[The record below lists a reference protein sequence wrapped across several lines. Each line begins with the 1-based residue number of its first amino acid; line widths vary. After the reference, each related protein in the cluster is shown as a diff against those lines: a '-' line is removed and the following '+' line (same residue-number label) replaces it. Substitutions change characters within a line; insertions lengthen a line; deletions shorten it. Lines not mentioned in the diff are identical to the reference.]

1 VAKRDSKRLPGSVV
15 AARLI
20 LLCLLFAGVTAHA
33 ASAVDARS
41 GVLRLALA
49 SEPPSLNSLRATD
62 QVSFFILAHLH
73 DGLLQYDADNRLA
86 PAIAERWRVSESGAT
101 FWLRR
106 DARWEDGS
114 PLTAHDFV
122 HAWREV
128 VRPASASPY
137 ASMLYPVANARAI
150 VAGQA
155 EPETLGVSAPEDY
168 RLEVVFDEPCAW
180 FPALT
185 AFMTLLP
192 IPREFHQAQGERYAA
207 DAGRLLSSGPY
218 RLSRWVHGAELV
230 LEKNPHY
237 WNADSIR
244 IQRIEIPYITTDS
257 QAELNLFLDR
267 RIAVA
272 NISADSLRQVLKAR
286 LKLRQFGDGYVH
298 FLTFNFRDGRVTGN
312 LAMRRAIQAVIDPVE
327 LRDKV
332 LRLPGARAAE
342 SLYPSVLHGADKAF
356 IEEYPLASPTRGD
369 AAGQRELAR
378 AARELGIDS
387 WPSLHLLTGETSSA
401 MRIGEYLQARLR
413 QSLGLELRIDR
424 QITKQ
429 RLQQMNR
436 GDFDLALQNWG
447 PDFDDPVSFAELLG
461 SGNAINRGRYANPE
475 YDRWLRQAQGSAAQ
489 FLRLEALD
497 QLQRLV
503 QSDVALLPLYE
514 NARLYVQ
521 DPRLR
526 GVVRAPFFGDPNLRH
541 AWLQP

>member
-1 VAKRDSKRLPGSVV
+1 V
-15 AARLI
+15 
-20 LLCLLFAGVTAHA
+20 LLVTLFAHIRGHA
-33 ASAVDARS
+33 DAAVDAAA

-49 SEPPSLNSLRATD
+49 SEPASLNSLRATD
-62 QVSFFILAHLH
+62 QVSFFILSHLH
-73 DGLLQYDADNRLA
+73 DGLLQYDAQNRLA
-86 PAIAERWRVSESGAT
+86 PALAERWQVSESGAT

-122 HAWREV
+122 HAWREL
-128 VRPASASPY
+128 VRPGSASPY
-137 ASMLYPVANARAI
+137 ASMLYPIANARAI

-155 EPETLGVSAPEDY
+155 EPATLGVTAPEDY
-168 RLEVVFDEPCAW
+168 RLEVAFDEPCAW

-192 IPREFHQAQGERYAA
+192 VPREFHLAQGERYAA

-218 RLSRWVHGAELV
+218 RLTRWVHGAELV
-230 LEKNPHY
+230 LEKNPRY
-237 WNADSIR
+237 WNADAIR
-244 IQRIEIPYITTDS
+244 IERIEIPYITTDS
-257 QAELNLFLDR
+257 HAELNLFLDR

-272 NISADSLRQVLKAR
+272 NISADSLRQVLNAR
-286 LKLRQFGDGYVH
+286 LRLRQFGDGYVH
-298 FLTFNFRDGRVTGN
+298 FLSFNFRDGRLTRN
-312 LAMRRAIQAVIDPVE
+312 QALRRAIQAVIDPVE

-342 SLYPSVLHGADKAF
+342 SLYPSVLHGAHRAF
-356 IEEYPLASPTRGD
+356 IEEYPLEAPQRGD
-369 AAGQRELAR
+369 AAGRRELAR
-378 AARELGIDS
+378 AAGELGIAS

-401 MRIGEYLQARLR
+401 LRIGEYLQARLQ

-436 GDFDLALQNWG
+436 GEFDLALQNWG

-461 SGNAINRGRYANPE
+461 SANAINRGQYASRE
-475 YDRWLRQAQGSAAQ
+475 YDRWLRLAQGSAVQ
-489 FLRLEALD
+489 GVRLEALD
-497 QLQRLV
+497 HMQRLV
-503 QSDVALLPLYE
+503 QSDAALIPLYE